1 MTEEQRQLA
10 EAKTIEILASN
21 TVITAE
27 TRESLDSTFGAIKTF
42 LDDNKTVKPASATE
56 ATALFGQYKELLK
69 VHASALKA
77 AKYMI
82 VLTLDE
88 FNFIEKVLTKK
99 LTYNRQDVFIAK
111 RVQDNFLSLVQYP
124 PKSKGDTVEVFGI
137 DIDTLTLLSY
147 LVGKYEHVG
156 LDKTTDLFASV
167 VENMGNI
174 SRVFEHYN
182 KQAEA
187 INERAH
193 NWIAG
198 LEEEEET
205 PKQAETAE

>member
-10 EAKTIEILASN
+10 EAKTMELLAGN
-21 TVITAE
+21 TVISAE
-27 TRESLDSTFGAIKTF
+27 TRESLDTTFSSIKSF
-42 LDDNKTVKPASATE
+42 LDANKDKVSSEE
-56 ATALFGQYKELLK
+56 ATRLFGEYKELLK
-69 VHASALKA
+69 VHATALKA

-82 VLTLDE
+82 AFSLDE

-99 LTYNRQDVFIAK
+99 LTYNRQDIFIAK
-111 RVQDNFLSLVQYP
+111 RVNENFLSLVQYP

-147 LVGKYEHVG
+147 LVGKYEHTG
-156 LDKTTDLFASV
+156 LDKTAELFASV
-167 VENMGNI
+167 VENMGNV

-198 LEEEEET
+198 LEQPSEEKAT
-205 PKQAETAE
+205 PAK